1 MKKSNCC
8 QASIVDETDLC
19 SNCKEHC
26 GAVVDV
32 VELRDKL
39 AAQIA
44 ALIHIAS
51 SCGDQGVA
59 ICIENVCSK
68 LESLAEEPSNSKP
81 PSRMVMHNL
90 QANDEID
97 KLKKVLFKFLPA
109 DAAKEYASL

>member
-32 VELRDKL
+32 VELKDKL
-39 AAQIA
+39 DAQIA

-59 ICIENVCSK
+59 ICIENVCMV
-68 LESLAEEPSNSKP
+68 LEHVAEEIKDDDT
-81 PSRMVMHNL
+81 SRGYMGHSI
-90 QANDEID
+90 AEPGEIKNQD
-97 KLKKVLFKFLPA
+97 RSSCCFPHKHLHTH
-109 DAAKEYASL
+109 